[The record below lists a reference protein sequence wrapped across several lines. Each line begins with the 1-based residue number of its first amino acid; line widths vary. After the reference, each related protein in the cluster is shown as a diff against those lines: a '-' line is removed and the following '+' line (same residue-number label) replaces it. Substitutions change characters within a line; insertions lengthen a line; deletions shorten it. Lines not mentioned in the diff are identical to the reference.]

1 MPKLKDFGLYF
12 ITDSRLTKKTVI
24 EDVKSAIKGGVK
36 IIQYREK
43 DASKK
48 QMLVEA
54 KEIRKLCQKNGVIFL
69 VNDRIDI
76 ALAADADGVHIGQ
89 DDARYETARK
99 LLGENKIIG
108 LTTHNVNESVKAEKL
123 GADYI
128 GLSPIF
134 PTSTKADA
142 GKACGTGMITEVK
155 KYVKIPVVAIGGIN
169 ESNIWKVLKAG
180 AKNIAIISAIL
191 AKDDVEQAVK
201 GFIGEISQNSKF

>member
-12 ITDSRLTKKTVI
+12 ITDSRLTRKTVI

-43 DASKK
+43 DASKE
-48 QMLVEA
+48 QMLAEA
-54 KEIRKLCQKNGVIFL
+54 KEIKKLCKKNSVIFL

-76 ALAADADGVHIGQ
+76 ALESDADGVHLGQ
-89 DDARYETARK
+89 DDENYETARK
-99 LLGENKIIG
+99 LLGKNKIIG
-108 LTTHNVNESVKAEKL
+108 LTTHDVRESVEAEKL

-142 GKACGTGMITEVK
+142 GKACGTEMIAQVK
-155 KYVKIPVVAIGGIN
+155 KYVKIPVVAVGGIN
-169 ESNIWKVLKAG
+169 ESNISQVLKAG
-180 AKNIAIISAIL
+180 AKNLAIISAIL
-191 AKDDVEQAVK
+191 TKDDVEKAVK
-201 GFIGEISQNSKF
+201 EFQAIINSHK